1 MAAVAAYVADTSALA
16 RLHHPTVAA
25 IVAPLVEAGL
35 VATCAVIDFELA
47 WATRTGAE
55 FDQLRADRTTGYEWL
70 PIDDGDWRRA
80 LDVQST
86 LWHTGR
92 VRAVGFPGLLIAAA
106 AERERLTILHYDSDF
121 DAISHVTGQQTQWV
135 VPRGSVR

>member
-92 VRAVGFPGLLIAAA
+92 VRAVGFPDLLIAAA

-135 VPRGSVR
+135 VPRGSVP